1 MSFNPSNIYF
11 PKYNGNYIN
20 LSFTIIPAVKFIIK
34 IKQFFNWKNC
44 FLTILMNLLL
54 ILKFTLTL

>member
-34 IKQFFNWKNC
+34 IKQFFNWIV
-44 FLTILMNLLL
+44 F
-54 ILKFTLTL
+54 